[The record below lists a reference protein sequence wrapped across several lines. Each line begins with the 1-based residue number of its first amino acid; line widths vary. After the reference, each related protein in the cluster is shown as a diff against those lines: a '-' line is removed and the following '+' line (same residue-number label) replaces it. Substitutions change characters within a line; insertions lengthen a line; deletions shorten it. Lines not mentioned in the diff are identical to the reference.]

1 MSYDLFV
8 KNALNTC
15 FEINSGINFKYLKE
29 KYMDNA
35 EINGYQN
42 EIMFAKNLNGKKIK
56 YLYPNLQDL
65 VIELFGFVDFNSII
79 YSWVDFSKKKY
90 DIIIKLDGNIKRI
103 SIKKGI
109 NNSVHTEG
117 ISSFIHFLIENKVPK
132 DIVYKYLRYHY
143 SDGTTNGKGKVRM
156 SSMEYKETH
165 LQDIEDINKY
175 FSNRKLLKKCINRFI
190 LQGNN
195 SDETID
201 GIIYGVVE
209 DFLFISSDDVLK
221 ILLKHSNDYHNGVH
235 FSDLFCQAK
244 AKNLNNNPK
253 HEKDRYCVQVKWF
266 NLFDCILE
274 NNYDKNLEMQNIK

>member
-1 MSYDLFV
+1 
-8 KNALNTC
+8 
-15 FEINSGINFKYLKE
+15 
-29 KYMDNA
+29 MDNT

-56 YLYPNLQDL
+56 HLYPNLQDL
-65 VIELFGFVDFNSII
+65 VIELFGFVNFNSVI
-79 YSWVDFSKKKY
+79 YCWVDFSKKKY
-90 DIIIKLDGNIKRI
+90 DIIIKLDENIKRI

-132 DIVYKYLRYHY
+132 DIIYKYLRYHY

-165 LQDIEDINKY
+165 LQDIEDINKC
-175 FSNRKLLKKCINRFI
+175 FSNRKLLKKCIYRFI

-195 SDETID
+195 SDEAID
-201 GIIYGVVE
+201 GIIYGVVD
-209 DFLFISSDDVLK
+209 DFLFISSGDVLK
-221 ILLKHSNDYHNGVH
+221 ILLKHSEDYYNGVH

-274 NNYDKNLEMQNIK
+274 SNYDKNIEKQDIK

>member
-1 MSYDLFV
+1 
-8 KNALNTC
+8 
-15 FEINSGINFKYLKE
+15 
-29 KYMDNA
+29 MDNT

-65 VIELFGFVDFNSII
+65 VIELFGFVNFNSVI

-90 DIIIKLDGNIKRI
+90 DIIIKLDENIKRI

-132 DIVYKYLRYHY
+132 DIIYKYLRYHY

-156 SSMEYKETH
+156 SSMEYEETH
-165 LQDIEDINKY
+165 LQDIEDINKC
-175 FSNRKLLKKCINRFI
+175 FSNRKLLKKCIYRFI

-195 SDETID
+195 SDEAID
-201 GIIYGVVE
+201 GIIYGVVD
-209 DFLFISSDDVLK
+209 DFLFISSGDVLK
-221 ILLKHSNDYHNGVH
+221 ILLKHSEDYHNGVH
-235 FSDLFCQAK
+235 FSDLFCQEK
-244 AKNLNNNPK
+244 EKNLNNNPK

-274 NNYDKNLEMQNIK
+274 SNYDKNIEKQNIK